1 MSLRGFKLQNH
12 PNASNSGL
20 KFGAEKMQE
29 KLNKTQ
35 TALET
40 VGMTPGPQGVVADA
54 ANTLISL
61 GRGAVSFGRGDTGSG
76 REHLIMAGLHG
87 LSSFPFV
94 GKIAEGFKLGRR
106 AKNLTKNIN
115 KSDTPNPKIETPH
128 FKSVKET
135 THPIRG
141 GHTLTDPVGEYN
153 NLVSMNKIAPEN
165 FVKPLGIQTDKL
177 GNVIGFNM
185 SKVKGKTLLE
195 HLDGGGNLTKDMQKQ
210 LNTAITKINDQGY
223 YHGDLN
229 LKNIILKPNG
239 KLVIIDPVGAGHV
252 TNVSEELAKD
262 LINRDKTAV
271 DNIIKLFNK

>member
-1 MSLRGFKLQNH
+1 
-12 PNASNSGL
+12 
-20 KFGAEKMQE
+20 
-29 KLNKTQ
+29 
-35 TALET
+35 
-40 VGMTPGPQGVVADA
+40 
-54 ANTLISL
+54 
-61 GRGAVSFGRGDTGSG
+61 
-76 REHLIMAGLHG
+76 
-87 LSSFPFV
+87 
-94 GKIAEGFKLGRR
+94 
-106 AKNLTKNIN
+106 
-115 KSDTPNPKIETPH
+115 
-128 FKSVKET
+128 
-135 THPIRG
+135 
-141 GHTLTDPVGEYN
+141 
-153 NLVSMNKIAPEN
+153 MNKIAPEN